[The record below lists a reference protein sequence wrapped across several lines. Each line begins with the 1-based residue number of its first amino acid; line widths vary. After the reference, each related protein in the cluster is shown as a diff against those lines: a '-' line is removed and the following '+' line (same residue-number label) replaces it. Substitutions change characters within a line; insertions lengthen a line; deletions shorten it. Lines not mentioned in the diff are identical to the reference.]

1 MITKEMQ
8 IVINSLLRLN
18 SLRIKRKLNR
28 KTWQEFFLYKNI
40 IKNNVDI
47 NELDDKVKKIDEDL
61 LREQNNFLAS
71 HGYRVIALASSEIKN
86 CFHSAGRK
94 TGQVMKMSLSPRPLI
109 FTMIALSF
117 GSVGASLIAWA
128 PACALSIAKR
138 TPSFLAKN
146 FTAFN
151 AS

>member
-47 NELDDKVKKIDEDL
+47 NELDDEVKKIIS
-61 LREQNNFLAS
+61 R
-71 HGYRVIALASSEIKN
+71 
-86 CFHSAGRK
+86 
-94 TGQVMKMSLSPRPLI
+94 
-109 FTMIALSF
+109 
-117 GSVGASLIAWA
+117 
-128 PACALSIAKR
+128 
-138 TPSFLAKN
+138 
-146 FTAFN
+146 
-151 AS
+151 

>member
-47 NELDDKVKKIDEDL
+47 NELDDKVKKII
-61 LREQNNFLAS
+61 S
-71 HGYRVIALASSEIKN
+71 K
-86 CFHSAGRK
+86 
-94 TGQVMKMSLSPRPLI
+94 
-109 FTMIALSF
+109 
-117 GSVGASLIAWA
+117 
-128 PACALSIAKR
+128 
-138 TPSFLAKN
+138 
-146 FTAFN
+146 
-151 AS
+151 

>member
-47 NELDDKVKKIDEDL
+47 NELDDNVKRIVNK
-61 LREQNNFLAS
+61 
-71 HGYRVIALASSEIKN
+71 
-86 CFHSAGRK
+86 
-94 TGQVMKMSLSPRPLI
+94 
-109 FTMIALSF
+109 
-117 GSVGASLIAWA
+117 
-128 PACALSIAKR
+128 
-138 TPSFLAKN
+138 
-146 FTAFN
+146 
-151 AS
+151 

>member
-47 NELDDKVKKIDEDL
+47 NELNDKIKKIIS
-61 LREQNNFLAS
+61 R
-71 HGYRVIALASSEIKN
+71 
-86 CFHSAGRK
+86 
-94 TGQVMKMSLSPRPLI
+94 
-109 FTMIALSF
+109 
-117 GSVGASLIAWA
+117 
-128 PACALSIAKR
+128 
-138 TPSFLAKN
+138 
-146 FTAFN
+146 
-151 AS
+151 

>member
-47 NELDDKVKKIDEDL
+47 NELDDKVKKIIS
-61 LREQNNFLAS
+61 R
-71 HGYRVIALASSEIKN
+71 
-86 CFHSAGRK
+86 
-94 TGQVMKMSLSPRPLI
+94 
-109 FTMIALSF
+109 
-117 GSVGASLIAWA
+117 
-128 PACALSIAKR
+128 
-138 TPSFLAKN
+138 
-146 FTAFN
+146 
-151 AS
+151 

>member
-47 NELDDKVKKIDEDL
+47 NELNDKVKKIIS
-61 LREQNNFLAS
+61 R
-71 HGYRVIALASSEIKN
+71 
-86 CFHSAGRK
+86 
-94 TGQVMKMSLSPRPLI
+94 
-109 FTMIALSF
+109 
-117 GSVGASLIAWA
+117 
-128 PACALSIAKR
+128 
-138 TPSFLAKN
+138 
-146 FTAFN
+146 
-151 AS
+151 

>member
-47 NELDDKVKKIDEDL
+47 NELDDKVKNIIS
-61 LREQNNFLAS
+61 R
-71 HGYRVIALASSEIKN
+71 
-86 CFHSAGRK
+86 
-94 TGQVMKMSLSPRPLI
+94 
-109 FTMIALSF
+109 
-117 GSVGASLIAWA
+117 
-128 PACALSIAKR
+128 
-138 TPSFLAKN
+138 
-146 FTAFN
+146 
-151 AS
+151 